1 MIYNTLGNSALYE
14 CVHPGFKAAFAF
26 IREAATDIPDGKY
39 VIDGDNVIAHVM
51 TKETKTR
58 DEISPEY
65 HRKYIDVQFI
75 LDGEEGCD
83 LSANVERKHTVP
95 YDAEKDIAFLAED
108 PETAKLRVA
117 KGYLYIVWPHEPHK
131 PLCSIG
137 KAARQVRK
145 IVVKVAVKESLIKH
159 F

>member
-1 MIYNTLGNSALYE
+1 MKGY
-14 CVHPGFKAAFAF
+14 
-26 IREAATDIPDGKY
+26 
-39 VIDGDNVIAHVM
+39 
-51 TKETKTR
+51 
-58 DEISPEY
+58 ISP
-65 HRKYIDVQFI
+65 
-75 LDGEEGCD
+75 
-83 LSANVERKHTVP
+83 TVGQLTLTEMV
-95 YDAEKDIAFLAED
+95 AELVAFLAED